1 MTSESHEGG
10 SATAATHVP
19 DTSAIDS
26 LGRGTIVMTF
36 GTMALLLLNFIGRVY
51 TARNLSVAEFGD
63 FNLGLAF
70 AGLLALVAL
79 VGLHQA
85 MARTIA
91 ETRDATVRR
100 KVIRWAAVVTGISA
114 TFTSVL
120 VYVFA
125 PQIASLFGGGTG
137 SPLTMVFQL
146 FSVTIGLTLLCTF
159 LASIFQGFEDTVPN
173 AWLNQAVQ
181 PAAFVVFV
189 VIFLVLHLALKGA
202 LIAWVLSN
210 VVTFVGLVLYSV
222 RRLPRHLAPGPSAR
236 ELPTGLLSLSFAI
249 WGVTTLTFVT
259 AYVDTLILGA
269 FRPETQVGIYSAVM
283 TLARLILVVS
293 AAVTYIFLPV
303 AARLKGLGDMRTL
316 NEMFVTTTR
325 WIMIFTV
332 PIFLVCALLP
342 SNSITTVF
350 GPAYAPGAAAL
361 VLITGGA
368 LISMVFGP
376 VNAALAG
383 MGATRP
389 LLLSTGISAGAN
401 IALSFGLIP
410 TYGLMGAAV
419 AWTVAR
425 ILYPATAAFAMY
437 ADHGIHPFHRSLLRP
452 LAVSLAVGIPLFVA
466 VIFVPHPA
474 WVVFPLYFVGLAVC
488 IGAVLVTRSVMA
500 GDFVACRIAE
510 RVLGRPLP
518 RLRRLLERSL
528 SPMVMEGTDALRLA

>member
-1 MTSESHEGG
+1 VIPGEENES
-10 SATAATHVP
+10 
-19 DTSAIDS
+19 SAIDS
-26 LGRGTIVMTF
+26 LGKGTIVMVF
-36 GTMALLLLNFIGRVY
+36 GTMSLLLLSFVGRVY
-51 TARNLSVAEFGD
+51 AARNLTVTQFGD

-91 ETRDATVRR
+91 ENTDPAVRR
-100 KVIRWAAVVTGISA
+100 RVIRWAAVIT
-114 TFTSVL
+114 TFTAIGTSLL
-120 VYVFA
+120 VYFLAA
-125 PQIASLFGGGTG
+125 PIASLFGSGPGG
-137 SPLTMVFQL
+137 PLTIVFQL

-189 VIFLVLHLALKGA
+189 VVFFALHLSLKGA
-202 LIAWVLSN
+202 LLAWVLSN
-210 VVTFVGLVLYSV
+210 VVTFVALLAYSL
-222 RRLPRHLAPGPSAR
+222 RRLPKHLTPGPSAKD
-236 ELPTGLLSLSFAI
+236 LPPGLLSLSFAL

-269 FRPETQVGIYSAVM
+269 FRPEAQVGIYSAVM

-303 AARLKGLGDMRTL
+303 AARLQGLGDMDTL
-316 NEMFVTTTR
+316 NRMFVTTTR

-332 PIFLVCALLP
+332 PILFLFAILTT
-342 SNSITTVF
+342 SSIQTVF
-350 GPAYAPGAAAL
+350 GRNYLPGTSAL
-361 VLITGGA
+361 VLITVGA
-368 LISMVFGP
+368 LVSVVFGP

-389 LLLSTGISAGAN
+389 LLVSTGISAGAN
-401 IALSFGLIP
+401 VVLSLTLIP

-425 ILYPATAAFAMY
+425 ILYPATAAGALYFM
-437 ADHGIHPFHRSLLRP
+437 HRIHPFHRTLLVP
-452 LAVSLAVGIPLFVA
+452 LALSLAIGIPLFLG
-466 VIFVPHPA
+466 ILYLPHPN
-474 WVVFPLYFVGLAVC
+474 WVVFPLYFVGLGLC
-488 IGAVLVTRSVMA
+488 IGAVFLTRSVEP

-518 RLRRLLERSL
+518 RLRRMFERSM
-528 SPMVMEGTDALRLA
+528 SNRPLRRAGEIGPV

>member
-1 MTSESHEGG
+1 M
-10 SATAATHVP
+10 V
-19 DTSAIDS
+19 
-26 LGRGTIVMTF
+26 L

-51 TARNLSVAEFGD
+51 TARHLSVEEFGD

-91 ETRDATVRR
+91 ENRDPTVRR
-100 KVIRWAAVVTGISA
+100 RVIRWAAAITAMTATASSVV
-114 TFTSVL
+114 
-120 VYVFA
+120 VYFFA
-125 PQIASLFGGGTG
+125 GSIASLFDPG
-137 SPLTMVFQL
+137 SPATLTIVFEL

-181 PAAFVVFV
+181 PAAFTIFV
-189 VIFLVLHLALKGA
+189 VIFFAFHLELEGA
-202 LIAWVLSN
+202 LLAWVISN
-210 VVTFVGLVLYSV
+210 VVTFGALLAYTI
-222 RRLPRHLAPGPSAR
+222 RRLPRHLPSGPAR
-236 ELPTGLLSLSFAI
+236 AELPSGLLSLSFAL

-269 FRPETQVGIYSAVM
+269 FRPEVQVGLYSAVM

-303 AARLKGLGDMRTL
+303 AARLQGHGDMETL
-316 NEMFVTTTR
+316 REMFVTTTR
-325 WIMIFTV
+325 WMMIFTV
-332 PIFLVCALLP
+332 PMFFLFTVLP
-342 SNSITTVF
+342 ANSIGIVF
-350 GPAYAPGAAAL
+350 GLSYTSGANAL
-361 VLITGGA
+361 VIISTGA
-368 LISMVFGP
+368 LISVLFGP

-389 LLLSTGISAGAN
+389 LLISTGISAGAN
-401 IALSFGLIP
+401 VALSFALIP

-425 ILYPATAAFAMY
+425 ILYPATAAVALY
-437 ADHGIHPFHRSLLRP
+437 LAYGIHPFRRSLVRP
-452 LAVSLAVGIPLFVA
+452 LLISLAIGTPLFVA
-466 VIFVPHPA
+466 LLLVPHPA
-474 WVVFPLYFVGLAVC
+474 WLVFPLYFAGLGLCLLV
-488 IGAVLVTRSVMA
+488 VLATRSIEA

-510 RVLGRPLP
+510 KVLGRPLP
-518 RLRRLLERSL
+518 WLRRILERSM
-528 SPMVMEGTDALRLA
+528 SPKTVGGANDVGPV